1 MTQESGKPKRTN
13 YLPYILIG
21 VGAVILLGN
30 ITGGFTA
37 LRNVFLGI
45 LSLWPIVLIAVGV
58 DLLTGGKH
66 RAIIA
71 AAAVVVG
78 LVMLFAPPGMG
89 GTRGSSE
96 TQDVRFGLE
105 GASRAE
111 VSIDLGVA
119 DLTLRSSA
127 GIGGAATSDV
137 VTGTVTPSRG
147 ERFEASSRRNGQ
159 TLEVDL
165 RSRNDRG
172 WFGFGRGGGFGG
184 GTWDLTLSER
194 VPIGLEID
202 TGVGES
208 HLDLRGVQLIGFD
221 LDAGVGNVVLVLPD
235 GNYTA
240 RIDGGVG
247 TVTLRLPQGI
257 AAMVRVDTGLGGVD
271 ADGGYQRSGDTY
283 TTATYAG
290 SGVRVDISAGVG
302 QVHLETVR

>member
-13 YLPYILIG
+13 YLPHILIG
-21 VGAVILLGN
+21 IGVVILLGN

-37 LRNVFLGI
+37 LRNVFLGV

-58 DLLTGGKH
+58 DLLTSGKH
-66 RAIIA
+66 RAIVA

-89 GTRGSSE
+89 GMRGSGDP
-96 TQDVRFGLE
+96 QDVRFALE

-119 DLTLRSSA
+119 DLTLGSRTVT
-127 GIGGAATSDV
+127 GDV
-137 VTGTVTPSRG
+137 VTGTVIPSRG
-147 ERFEASSRRNGQ
+147 ERFEASSRRSGQ

-165 RSRNDRG
+165 RSRNARG
-172 WFGFGRGGGFGG
+172 WFGFGMGGGVGG
-184 GTWDLTLSER
+184 GIWDLTLSER
-194 VPIGLEID
+194 VPIRLEID
-202 TGVGES
+202 SGVGES
-208 HLDLRGVQLIGFD
+208 RLDLRGLQLTGFE
-221 LDAGVGNVVLVLPD
+221 LDAGVGNVDLVLPD

-247 TVTLRLPQGI
+247 TITLRLPQGI

-283 TTATYAG
+283 TTTTYAG
-290 SGVRVDISAGVG
+290 SGLRVDISAGVG
-302 QVHLETVR
+302 QVRLETLR